1 MANGTQ
7 NKDIPVDIVPDESI
21 RALKA
26 AQSASETISQH
37 RAGQVA
43 YPFEPGT
50 KTLQAKTLDEN
61 KRQFDTDLAYTKQ
74 RDAISMAM
82 DRSGRS
88 GSGGSGGGGG
98 GTLSER
104 QSSATGELYGILN
117 NIYNRNYEYGKSGIN
132 PGEANYKA
140 GNHPLYY
147 TLNDVLKRPDL
158 VEASIAAGADVK
170 SAIDSIIRTKAGVSA
185 EKYFSTGKGKDL
197 ADIYYSMFPKNKPDE
212 TQDELL
218 ELLSGL

>member
-26 AQSASETISQH
+26 AQAASETISQH

-74 RDAISMAM
+74 RDARNMAM
-82 DRSGRS
+82 GRGGNGNS
-88 GSGGSGGGGG
+88 GSSIG

-140 GNHPLYY
+140 GKHPLYY
-147 TLNDVLKRPDL
+147 TLNDVLKKPEL